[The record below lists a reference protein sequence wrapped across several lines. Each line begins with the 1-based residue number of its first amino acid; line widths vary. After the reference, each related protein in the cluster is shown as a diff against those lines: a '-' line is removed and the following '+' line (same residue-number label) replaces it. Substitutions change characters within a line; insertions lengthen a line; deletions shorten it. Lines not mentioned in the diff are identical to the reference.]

1 MPGASLHARRYAWA
15 DPADDVVH
23 VSIVACTCNRFAGL
37 RGTGTAQTPDDDDL
51 KNLRLLFAVHD
62 SAASGAAAHLP
73 S

>member
-1 MPGASLHARRYAWA
+1 
-15 DPADDVVH
+15 VH

-51 KNLRLLFAVHD
+51 KTLRLLFAVHD
-62 SAASGAAAHLP
+62 SAASGEAVHLL